1 MDYNKS
7 INESDSIVKKTIDE
21 FIERAEKG
29 KKKYGVSLD
38 RTDLIDI
45 EYLQHLKEEL
55 MDGIL
60 YLNKFMEMNKN
71 KFELLS

>member
-7 INESDSIVKKTIDE
+7 INDSDSIVKKTIDE

-60 YLNKFMEMNKN
+60 YLNKFMEMNK
-71 KFELLS
+71 KCDSC

>member
-7 INESDSIVKKTIDE
+7 INDSDSIVKKTIDE

-60 YLNKFMEMNKN
+60 YLNKFMEMNK
-71 KFELLS
+71 KCDSS

>member
-1 MDYNKS
+1 MDIQNKF
-7 INESDSIVKKTIDE
+7 NTTDSIVKATIRE
-21 FIERAEKG
+21 FLERSEKG
-29 KKKYGVSLD
+29 KIKYETDLD

-60 YLNKFMEMNKN
+60 YLNKF
-71 KFELLS
+71 LSILKKV

>member
-7 INESDSIVKKTIDE
+7 INETDNIVRKTIDE
-21 FIERAEKG
+21 FLDRADMG

-38 RTDLIDI
+38 RTDLIDV

-55 MDGIL
+55 MDGVL
-60 YLNKFMEMNKN
+60 YLNKYLEMNK
-71 KFELLS
+71 KL

>member
-1 MDYNKS
+1 MDIQNKF
-7 INESDSIVKKTIDE
+7 NTTDSIVKATIRE
-21 FIERAEKG
+21 FLERSEKG
-29 KKKYGVSLD
+29 KIKYGTDLD

-60 YLNKFMEMNKN
+60 YLNKF
-71 KFELLS
+71 LSILKKV

>member
-7 INESDSIVKKTIDE
+7 INETDSIVKNTIDE
-21 FIERAEKG
+21 FIERADKG

-38 RTDLIDI
+38 RTDLIDM

-60 YLNKFMEMNKN
+60 YLNKFMEMNKIN
-71 KFELLS
+71 IKNG

>member
-7 INESDSIVKKTIDE
+7 INETDSIVKKTINE
-21 FIERAEKG
+21 FIERAEMG

-60 YLNKFMEMNKN
+60 YINKYLEMRK
-71 KFELLS
+71 

>member
-7 INESDSIVKKTIDE
+7 INETDSIVKKTIDE
-21 FIERAEKG
+21 FIERADKG

-38 RTDLIDI
+38 RTDLIDM

-60 YLNKFMEMNKN
+60 YLNKFMEMNK
-71 KFELLS
+71 K